1 MPDSL
6 FGSDDESTA
15 EPDQARGPA
24 PSPDVSALG
33 KASPLIA
40 SSACPPVPGLY
51 IVRSAV
57 PQTVL
62 DDLAAALSSE
72 VWPGSTDQVM
82 LFTSPERPSL
92 PPFLQPFLDSLP
104 DVLRSLPE
112 SLKHPVLYGSQAR
125 QAILNCYHPG
135 QGISAHVDLPERYA
149 DGIVGLSLLSST
161 VMEFRKVDNG
171 FFQRSAVGEGGAAR
185 VGGEPTA
192 YAVRLRPG
200 DVYVLSGEAR
210 WEWTHGIP
218 YRDEDLVE
226 DENGRPTRVRRG
238 LRLSVTL
245 RRMKDGGHVLGAAN
259 PP

>member
-6 FGSDDESTA
+6 FGSDDEQDDSGQPQTRSPA
-15 EPDQARGPA
+15 QAA
-24 PSPDVSALG
+24 LNDDV
-33 KASPLIA
+33 LIA
-40 SSACPPVPGLY
+40 SSSSCPPIPGLY
-51 IVRSAV
+51 ILRRAV
-57 PQTVL
+57 PQPVL
-62 DDLAAALSSE
+62 DDLADALSST

-82 LFTSPERPSL
+82 LFTSPETPSL
-92 PPFLQPFLDSLP
+92 PPYLEPFVDLLPRLLENLP
-104 DVLRSLPE
+104 DSVKHAVLHARM
-112 SLKHPVLYGSQAR
+112 PV

-161 VMEFRKVDNG
+161 VMEFRRAKADPPG
-171 FFQRSAVGEGGAAR
+171 TRPTAAAAAAA
-185 VGGEPTA
+185 A

-210 WEWTHGIP
+210 WDWTHEIP

-226 DENGRPTRVRRG
+226 DENGRTMRVRRG

-245 RRMKDGGHVLGAAN
+245 RRMKDGGDVLR
-259 PP
+259 